1 MIIMNDEVSMDKIFI
16 VQGDAINEELTI
28 TGNLVDE
35 VVGLHLVCPALDIDW
50 KLEPTMVQPN

>member
-1 MIIMNDEVSMDKIFI
+1 MDKIFI